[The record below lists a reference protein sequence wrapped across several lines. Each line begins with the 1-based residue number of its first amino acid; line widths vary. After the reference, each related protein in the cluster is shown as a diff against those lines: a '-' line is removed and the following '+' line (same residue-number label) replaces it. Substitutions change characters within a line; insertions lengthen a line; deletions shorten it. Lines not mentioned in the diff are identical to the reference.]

1 VEDLIALFVA
11 LTRRVSSVGHVRELV
26 KLYYRG
32 KSLSV
37 EALIDT
43 GATTLV
49 LPRRVAEE
57 LGVEVLGEMDVE
69 LADGTVK
76 RVPYTVVEV
85 ELSNRRAPVLAAI
98 VEGGEVCVGV
108 EALERLGL
116 AVDPATGRIYPT
128 RRFTTRL

>member
-1 VEDLIALFVA
+1 M
-11 LTRRVSSVGHVRELV
+11 GHVRELI
-26 KLYYRG
+26 KLYHRG
-32 KSLSV
+32 RSLSV

-57 LGVEVLGEMDVE
+57 LGAEVLGEMDVE
-69 LADGTVK
+69 LADGTIR

-85 ELSNRRAPVLAAI
+85 ELGGRRGPLLAAI

-116 AVDPATGRIYPT
+116 AVDPATGRIHPT
-128 RRFTTRL
+128 RRFVTRL

>member
-1 VEDLIALFVA
+1 VGDLIALLVA
-11 LTRRVSSVGHVRELV
+11 LTRRMDSVGYVREPV

-69 LADGTVK
+69 LAGGTAGRLHSCRG
-76 RVPYTVVEV
+76 RV
-85 ELSNRRAPVLAAI
+85 
-98 VEGGEVCVGV
+98 
-108 EALERLGL
+108 ER
-116 AVDPATGRIYPT
+116 
-128 RRFTTRL
+128 

>member
-1 VEDLIALFVA
+1 
-11 LTRRVSSVGHVRELV
+11 VGHVRELV
-26 KLYYRG
+26 RLYHRG

-69 LADGTVK
+69 LADGTVR

-85 ELSNRRAPVLAAI
+85 ELSGRRAPVLAAI
-98 VEGGEVCVGV
+98 AEGGEVCVGV
-108 EALERLGL
+108 EALERPGL

-128 RRFTTRL
+128 RRFITRL